1 MGDILGGLIGGIGS
15 LIGGSQASNAA
26 LTGFHYLT
34 GKNGIGSYVANGRN
48 ANTDA
53 YGALTSEDSPGFKNY
68 LKSTG
73 YNFAL
78 DQGSRAITGSA
89 AARGLLNSGST
100 AKALTQYGQDTA
112 SKYFNDYLGQLG
124 SVADRGLTA
133 SGQIG
138 SAGTQGG
145 ATAAQAT
152 AGGIGGATGALQ
164 GMVNPVLNYFG
175 QV

>member
-1 MGDILGGLIGGIGS
+1 MGDIIGGLIGAAGS
-15 LIGGSQASNAA
+15 LFGGSSASKQA
-26 LTGFHYLT
+26 LTGYKYLT
-34 GKNGIGSYVANGRN
+34 GKNGIQSYVNNGRN

-53 YGALTSEDSPGFKNY
+53 YGALTSQDSPGFKNY
-68 LKSTG
+68 LNSTG

-100 AKALTQYGQDTA
+100 AKALTQYGQNTA
-112 SKYFNDYLGQLG
+112 QKYFSDYLGQLG
-124 SVADRGLTA
+124 DVANRGLTA

-152 AGGIGGATGALQ
+152 AGGIGAATGDLQ
-164 GMVNPVLNYFG
+164 GIVNPILNYFG